1 MARGSCVFPAR
12 RMCMRGRRQGPVFPG
27 YLMILLV
34 ALLGLALQVSPQTTH
49 VVQKWALPVIIL
61 CMLLIP
67 VVLAWEKGQ
76 ERRNLARP
84 TWKNE
89 RSPYPGLDAFTED
102 DDGVFFGRDAEIQE
116 LVERLRP
123 GGEPRSIAV
132 TGPSGVGKSSLLH
145 AGVLPRV
152 EQQRRW
158 LVLPPMTPEDDPFRS
173 LAYSI
178 ADALGSDAPD
188 ADVIA
193 DELRRDPRRLRRY
206 LGSLRRGRRNRS
218 VLIVIDQAEEILT
231 LGGDDDAFLG
241 MVRDALGADPK
252 LWVVFVF
259 RAEFLTTFLSGAF
272 AEMFRHPFAVT
283 ALDRAALRTVIR
295 EPAERAGL
303 TFEPP
308 ELVAQMADDTGDGTA
323 LPLLAYLLHE
333 LYLHVGRNGT
343 VTAEDY
349 RRTGGVDGALTRRAD
364 RLLAELEALDPAP
377 PVLPT
382 LLRFV
387 KFTEGRPTRR
397 RVAADELDGPARLVV
412 DAFVRERLCT
422 SGRDGEQAVF
432 DVSHEALFSAWA
444 PLRQTIALHAET
456 LRRIADLEQW
466 AAEWDRYGRQEA
478 YLLRGDRL
486 AGARKWVAEAAGL
499 AAVEPLAA
507 EFVEISH
514 RSDGVAMRRLADSIA
529 RQALTG
535 FRTDPER
542 SLLLALAA
550 HEECAPTP
558 LARRALS
565 AALAVSRV
573 RGVLRGH
580 EDRIWSV
587 AWSPDGAL
595 VATAS
600 SDRTVRVWDAA
611 TGAEVAAL
619 RGHEGP
625 VVAVAWSP
633 DGLRLAS
640 ASDDGTARVWDAA
653 AHARV
658 AVLRGHRDMLWGV
671 TWSPDGARVATAS
684 RDGDVRIWD
693 AADGTATATL
703 TGHGGWVRDVAWS
716 PDGTRLASASDDRT
730 IRIWDAETHRETAV
744 LEGHEDTVRTA
755 VWSPDGKRLASCSYD
770 RTGRVW
776 DVESGASGPVL
787 RGHADLVWSIA
798 WSPDG
803 ARLATASHDRT
814 IRLWSAAEGTE
825 LAVFRG
831 HGEPLRAVAWSP
843 DGDRLASGSNDR
855 TVRFWDAERAAETE
869 VLRGHEGAVS
879 AVDWSAAGVL
889 VTASDDRTARIWAAG
904 GPRVLRG
911 HTDAVWAAAWSP
923 DGARVA
929 TASRDRTVR
938 IWSADGA
945 ELAVLA
951 DHDDWVRA
959 VAWSADGDRL
969 ASASDDRTVLV
980 RRWRDGGE
988 PLVLRGHGDTVRA
1001 VSWAPDGERLA
1012 SGSAD
1017 GTVRVWET
1025 RTGLQLMVLNVP
1037 KSAVRTMAW
1046 SPDGRFVAALCGDS
1060 EVQVWNAVDGAEVSV
1075 LTGHDG
1081 WLWSVRWS
1089 PDGSRVATASMDR
1102 TVRIWEPETGREL
1115 SVAAVHDDE
1124 VLDVAWSPDGG
1135 RLATASADRTLRVW
1149 EAVTD
1154 GAALVER
1161 ARGRVFRRLTDD
1173 ERHTLMIPAQ
1183 RPAPEGEP
1191 SPA

>member
-1 MARGSCVFPAR
+1 
-12 RMCMRGRRQGPVFPG
+12 MRRRQGPVFPG

-49 VVQKWALPVIIL
+49 VVQKWALPVIVL

-67 VVLAWEKGQ
+67 LVLAWEKGQ

-84 TWKNE
+84 VWKGD

-102 DDGVFFGRDAEIQE
+102 DDAVFFGRDAEIQE
-116 LVERLRP
+116 LVERLR
-123 GGEPRSIAV
+123 GERRAIAV

-152 EQQRRW
+152 AQLRRW
-158 LVLPPMTPEDDPFRS
+158 IIVPSTTPEDDPFRS
-173 LAYSI
+173 LSYCL
-178 ADALGSDAPD
+178 ADALNTDA
-188 ADVIA
+188 ADIA
-193 DELRRDPRRLRRY
+193 A
-206 LGSLRRGRRNRS
+206 SLRADGRDALGRSLDALRKGRRNRA
-218 VLIVIDQAEEILT
+218 VLIVVDQAEELLT
-231 LGGDDDAFLG
+231 LSGDDDRDAFLG
-241 MVRDALGADPK
+241 MLKDALDGDPK

-259 RAEFLTTFLSGAF
+259 RAEFLTAFLSGEHADL
-272 AEMFRHPFAVT
+272 FRHPFTVT

-295 EPAERAGL
+295 EPAERVGI

-333 LYLHVGRNGT
+333 LYLHAGRNST
-343 VTAEDY
+343 ITLEDY

-364 RLLAELEALDPAP
+364 RLMAELEALDPAP

-382 LLRFV
+382 LLKFV

-397 RVAADELDGPARLVV
+397 RVPGGELDGPGRLVV

-422 SGRDGEQAVF
+422 SGRDGDDAVF
-432 DVSHEALFSAWA
+432 EVSHEALFSAWA

-456 LRRIADLEQW
+456 LRRIADLEHW

-486 AGARKWVAEAAGL
+486 AGARKWIDEADGL
-499 AAVEPLAA
+499 AAIEPLAV

-514 RSDGVAMRRLADSIA
+514 RSDGVAMQRLADSIA
-529 RQALTG
+529 RQALTA
-535 FRTDPER
+535 FQTDPEH

-565 AALAVSRV
+565 AGFAVSRA

-587 AWSPDGAL
+587 AWSPGGEL

-600 SDRTVRVWDAA
+600 SDRTLRVWDAGS
-611 TGAEVAAL
+611 GAEVAVL

-625 VVAVAWSP
+625 VMAVAWSP
-633 DGLRLAS
+633 DGRWLAS
-640 ASDDGTARVWDAA
+640 ASDDGTTRVWDAA
-653 AHARV
+653 AYTRI
-658 AVLRGHRDMLWGV
+658 AVLRGHRDRVWGV
-671 TWSPDGARVATAS
+671 TWSPDGTRLASAS
-684 RDGDVRIWD
+684 RDGDVKIWNP
-693 AADGTATATL
+693 ADGTETATL
-703 TGHGGWVRDVAWS
+703 GGHDGWVRDVAWS
-716 PDGTRLASASDDRT
+716 PDGARLASASDDRT
-730 IRIWDAETHRETAV
+730 VRIWDATSGRLAVV
-744 LEGHEDTVRTA
+744 LEGHENSVRSVA
-755 VWSPDGKRLASCSYD
+755 WSPDGMRLASCSYD
-770 RTGRVW
+770 RTARVW
-776 DVESGASGPVL
+776 EVESGTSGPVL
-787 RGHADLVWSIA
+787 TGHGDLVWSLA

-831 HGEPLRAVAWSP
+831 HGEALRAVAWSP
-843 DGDRLASGSNDR
+843 DGARLASGSNDR
-855 TVRFWDAERAAETE
+855 TVRFWDAERAAEIA
-869 VLRGHEGAVS
+869 VLRGHERAVA
-879 AVDWSAAGVL
+879 AVAWSAAGVL
-889 VTASDDRTARIWAAG
+889 ASASYDRTARIWADD

-911 HTDAVWAAAWSP
+911 HTDEVWAVAWAP

-938 IWSADGA
+938 IWTADGA
-945 ELAVLA
+945 EEAVLGE
-951 DHDDWVRA
+951 HGDWVRA
-959 VAWSADGDRL
+959 VAWSPGGERL

-980 RRWRDGGE
+980 RRLGDGGE
-988 PLVLRGHGDTVRA
+988 PLVLRGHDDTVRA

-1012 SGSAD
+1012 TASQD
-1017 GTVRVWET
+1017 GTVRVWES
-1025 RTGLQLMVLNVP
+1025 RTGLQVRVLNGP
-1037 KSAVRTMAW
+1037 QSAVRTMAW
-1046 SPDGRFVAALCGDS
+1046 SPDGTHIAALSQDS
-1060 EVQVWNAVDGAEVSV
+1060 ETVVLDAVEGTEVAV
-1075 LTGHDG
+1075 LTGHDD
-1081 WLWSVRWS
+1081 WVWAVAWS
-1089 PDGSRVATASMDR
+1089 PDGRTLATASRDR
-1102 TVRIWEPETGREL
+1102 TVRLWEPLTGREL
-1115 SVAAVHDDE
+1115 CVAAVHDDE
-1124 VLDVAWSPDGG
+1124 VWGVAWSPDGT
-1135 RLATASADRTLRVW
+1135 RIATGSGDRTVRIW
-1149 EAVTD
+1149 EVVTD
-1154 GAALVER
+1154 GEALVAR
-1161 ARGRVFRRLTDD
+1161 ARTRVFRGLTQD
-1173 ERHTLMIPAQ
+1173 ERHTLMIPAP
-1183 RPAPEGEP
+1183 RTAPEPEGER